1 MTENP
6 IVKQL
11 QGIAARLTDDPQ
23 QQKNLMQEM
32 FVHLVRVQT
41 AEPGHALSWYLNSCE
56 FHVRNHF
63 KPGHGVEASRRDGY
77 SMPHGEVATDR
88 VVVPGNGTR
97 FVPEPV
103 GPIEIQGE
111 LITNDVLNLILPLLS
126 DMRQRVLFLL
136 MKGCGVREA
145 ARELG
150 ITHPAVIKHRKKIA
164 RIAREMLQES
174 EGVGVAIAVH
184 HDDNGNGNGNGSGNG
199 SAQGE
204 THAG

>member
-1 MTENP
+1 MTENR

-11 QGIAARLTDDPQ
+11 HEIASKLTDNLERQND
-23 QQKNLMQEM
+23 LMQEM

-41 AEPGHALSWYLNSCE
+41 AEPGQALSWYLKSCE
-56 FHVRNHF
+56 FHGRNCLKHGGGIETRRPAGHDR
-63 KPGHGVEASRRDGY
+63 PG
-77 SMPHGEVATDR
+77 GEVPADGSAGQ
-88 VVVPGNGTR
+88 GNGTR
-97 FVPEPV
+97 FSSEPV

-111 LITNDVLNLILPLLS
+111 VITRDVLNLMLPLLS

-136 MKGCGVREA
+136 MRGCGVREA

-164 RIAREMLQES
+164 RIARELLQES

-184 HDDNGNGNGNGSGNG
+184 SSAENNGNGSGNG
-199 SAQGE
+199 NGE
-204 THAG
+204 THIG